1 MKLGILVNTEDH
13 RDDIIGIVKAAIE
26 RGHEVVVFTMDVGT
40 KLFGYPEYS
49 GLCKLKGVT
58 MSFCDHNAKMFAAA
72 ETDGTPD
79 EISCGSQFD
88 NAAMQ
93 HECDKVLVF

>member
-1 MKLGILVNTEDH
+1 
-13 RDDIIGIVKAAIE
+13 
-26 RGHEVVVFTMDVGT
+26 
-40 KLFGYPEYS
+40 
-49 GLCKLKGVT
+49 